1 MCIRDRPQT
10 LWASRVDDF
19 SSFTPGIPADSPM
32 ILTMAAS
39 QQNRIAWISSLRG
52 LMIGTSEGEWRLRAS
67 DSAGINANNA
77 EFERHSGVGSSLL
90 DALTVEN
97 SLLFVQQGG
106 RKVREFFYSLEADG
120 FLTRDV
126 SLLSDHLLTEGIV
139 DWTVQR
145 STAFHVWC
153 VLKDG
158 SAVCMTLNREQN
170 IVAWHAHRLEHGRIL
185 SVASLRSS
193 QDTQDEEVW
202 FTVERGEGEHACIT
216 VERMAEGNEYL
227 DACTEAVVR
236 DGRLSGLR
244 HLAGCEA
251 VLMDGNGFCSTI
263 LVDGEGNAPC
273 PERREGETVRAG
285 MAAPAEV
292 RTMPLESLETLGRL
306 KKQLGARALLH
317 ESSLQFLY
325 GTGTPGA
332 WRRFQPGR
340 YGAEAPYSG
349 YVRLTHN
356 YGTDEQAAFALR
368 VEEPGPFNLL
378 ALVLDVEL

>member
-1 MCIRDRPQT
+1 
-10 LWASRVDDF
+10 
-19 SSFTPGIPADSPM
+19 
-32 ILTMAAS
+32 
-39 QQNRIAWISSLRG
+39 
-52 LMIGTSEGEWRLRAS
+52 
-67 DSAGINANNA
+67 
-77 EFERHSGVGSSLL
+77 
-90 DALTVEN
+90 
-97 SLLFVQQGG
+97 
-106 RKVREFFYSLEADG
+106 
-120 FLTRDV
+120 
-126 SLLSDHLLTEGIV
+126 
-139 DWTVQR
+139 
-145 STAFHVWC
+145 
-153 VLKDG
+153 
-158 SAVCMTLNREQN
+158 
-170 IVAWHAHRLEHGRIL
+170 
-185 SVASLRSS
+185 
-193 QDTQDEEVW
+193 
-202 FTVERGEGEHACIT
+202 
-216 VERMAEGNEYL
+216 
-227 DACTEAVVR
+227 
-236 DGRLSGLR
+236 
-244 HLAGCEA
+244 
-251 VLMDGNGFCSTI
+251 MDGNGSCSTI

-325 GTGTPGA
+325 GTGAPGA